1 MHQTFWYILFPLLYD
16 FDVTLEGRRIQRM
29 RHKHITTFFFICLFV
44 CLFCFCFHFLNL
56 YTLPKNQRVIPPHLT
71 NIEHFSPNC
80 VWRIFYVLLKVIA
93 VLYFPECKAPLGV
106 ERSNIHPHGAVQDD
120 QMTATSF
127 DIMHPAH
134 YGRRDHSIG
143 WCPSS
148 SIMEEPVAAKSQY
161 LQIDF
166 IKVKRIKAILTQGL
180 FLNGTKTTTKY
191 YLYYAVDLSAFH
203 ILRHGPKKMV
213 RDIKIFSFCS
223 VLLT

>member
-1 MHQTFWYILFPLLYD
+1 M
-16 FDVTLEGRRIQRM
+16 
-29 RHKHITTFFFICLFV
+29 FV
-44 CLFCFCFHFLNL
+44 SLFCFCFHSLNL
-56 YTLPKNQRVIPPHLT
+56 YSLPKNQRVIRTHLT

-80 VWRIFYVLLKVIA
+80 VSRIFYVLLKVIA
-93 VLYFPECKAPLGV
+93 ILYFSECKAPLGV

-127 DIMHPAH
+127 DTKHPAH
-134 YGRRDHSIG
+134 HGRRDDYLG

-148 SIMEEPVAAKSQY
+148 AIMEDPVAAKSQY

-166 IKVKRIKAILTQGL
+166 IKVKRITAILTQGL
-180 FLNGTKTTTKY
+180 FRNSTATTKY

-203 ILRHGPKKMV
+203 ILRYGPKKMV

-223 VLLT
+223 VLLA

>member
-1 MHQTFWYILFPLLYD
+1 M
-16 FDVTLEGRRIQRM
+16 
-29 RHKHITTFFFICLFV
+29 FV
-44 CLFCFCFHFLNL
+44 CLFCFCFHSLNL
-56 YTLPKNQRVIPPHLT
+56 YTLLKNQRVIRPHLT

-80 VWRIFYVLLKVIA
+80 VSRIFYVLLKVIT
-93 VLYFPECKAPLGV
+93 VLYFSECKAPLGV

-120 QMTATSF
+120 QITATSF
-127 DIMHPAH
+127 VTMHLAH
-134 YGRRDHSIG
+134 YGRRDDYLG

-148 SIMEEPVAAKSQY
+148 AIMEDPVAAKSQY

-166 IKVKRIKAILTQGL
+166 IKVKRITAILTQGS
-180 FLNGTKTTTKY
+180 FLNSSVTTKY

>member
-1 MHQTFWYILFPLLYD
+1 M
-16 FDVTLEGRRIQRM
+16 
-29 RHKHITTFFFICLFV
+29 
-44 CLFCFCFHFLNL
+44 
-56 YTLPKNQRVIPPHLT
+56 
-71 NIEHFSPNC
+71 
-80 VWRIFYVLLKVIA
+80 
-93 VLYFPECKAPLGV
+93 

-127 DIMHPAH
+127 DIKHPAH
-134 YGRRDHSIG
+134 YGRRDDYLG

-148 SIMEEPVAAKSQY
+148 AIMEDPVAAKSQY

-166 IKVKRIKAILTQGL
+166 IKVKRITAILTQGL
-180 FLNGTKTTTKY
+180 FRNSTATTKY
-191 YLYYAVDLSAFH
+191 HLYYAVDLSAFH

>member
-1 MHQTFWYILFPLLYD
+1 MFRAF
-16 FDVTLEGRRIQRM
+16 
-29 RHKHITTFFFICLFV
+29 
-44 CLFCFCFHFLNL
+44 
-56 YTLPKNQRVIPPHLT
+56 
-71 NIEHFSPNC
+71 
-80 VWRIFYVLLKVIA
+80 FYVLLKVIA
-93 VLYFPECKAPLGV
+93 VLYFSECKAPLGV

-134 YGRRDHSIG
+134 YGRRDDYLG

-148 SIMEEPVAAKSQY
+148 AIMEDPVAAKSQY

-166 IKVKRIKAILTQGL
+166 IKVKRITAILTQGL
-180 FLNGTKTTTKY
+180 FLNSTVTTKY

-213 RDIKIFSFCS
+213 RDIKIFPFCS